1 MRSPVGEVLAVI
13 AVPLIVVAMLQ
24 PEQAL
29 AVIVLS
35 ITAVALARS
44 VAVRVPGAA
53 SGIGGRA
60 ARHRHVLDAAPAPR
74 HPRTPGRRRSRA
86 PSVSTAVA

>member
-1 MRSPVGEVLAVI
+1 MLALI
-13 AVPLIVVAMLQ
+13 AAPLIVGAALQ

-29 AVIVLS
+29 AVMMIS
-35 ITAVALARS
+35 ITAVALARC
-44 VAVRVPGAA
+44 VAVRISADA

-86 PSVSTAVA
+86 PSVPMAVT